1 MALFSLLLFLFPQL
15 LLESLESVDS
25 TQETLPIGM
34 KETSESVNHS
44 LVSDSVN
51 PGTTACQAPLSMEF
65 SRQEY
70 WNG

>member
-1 MALFSLLLFLFPQL
+1 MPLFSLLLFLFPQL

-44 LVSDSVN
+44 LVSDSLWTR
-51 PGTTACQAPLSMEF
+51 GL
-65 SRQEY
+65 
-70 WNG
+70 